1 MFFYLKD
8 SKKYVKMS
16 VHSSD
21 KTYIDLELN
30 EGESDMLVTKEDL
43 KNDRYVAAIYDERWY
58 IGVILEIS
66 EENHDARIKLMHN
79 KVGINNFFWPSRDD
93 ICFIP
98 FAKIISLIEIPV
110 LAVITGRNYK
120 INSYYSGELDKRT
133 NCIIKEV

>member
-1 MFFYLKD
+1 MF
-8 SKKYVKMS
+8 

-30 EGESDMLVTKEDL
+30 EGKSDMLVPKEDL
-43 KNDRYVAAIYDERWY
+43 KNGCYVAAIYDERWY
-58 IGVILEIS
+58 VGVILEIS
-66 EENHDARIKLMHN
+66 EENADARIKFMHN

-110 LAVITGRNYK
+110 LAASTGRNYK
-120 INSYYSGELDKRT
+120 INSYHFGELDKRT
-133 NCIIKEV
+133 SSIIKEV